1 MCAVKESSMMA
12 AKFYGPNDIRI
23 EKVEIP
29 PLQSD
34 EVRIEVKAAG
44 ICGSDLHFIFGEEKA
59 EDYGFAQKGIFGHEF
74 SGTITKLGK
83 NVEQL
88 KIGDDV
94 AVHPQIFC
102 GHCSYCRN
110 GRFTF
115 CKDWL
120 CYGFQYAGGFAEY
133 ANVKASQLL
142 LKPNHLSFEEVALM
156 DPLACGLH
164 CVHRADIA
172 SIDNIAIIGCGSMGL
187 SILAFA
193 KALGVKDIY
202 AMDLLAYRLEIA
214 KQMGAS
220 EVIDLR
226 EDEPIKK
233 INQLTDEGVQV
244 VFEAVGGDADT
255 ISLAT
260 KIIRKGGRIVYAGW
274 FTEPKTVDLF
284 YNWRYEIDLV
294 PSYVWGFWEGVDEIR
309 IALDMLAK
317 GHVDIK
323 KMITHRFP
331 LQDFSK
337 ALDKIKKKED
347 NIIKVI
353 ITP

>member
-1 MCAVKESSMMA
+1 MMA
-12 AKFYGPNDIRI
+12 VKFYGPSDIRI
-23 EKVEIP
+23 EKAEIP
-29 PLQSD
+29 PLQPD
-34 EVRIEVKAAG
+34 EVRMKIKAAG

-74 SGTITKLGK
+74 SGTIIKLGK
-83 NVEQL
+83 NVERFEV
-88 KIGDDV
+88 GDNV

-102 GHCSYCRN
+102 GHCSDCKN

-133 ANVKASQLL
+133 ANVKATQLL
-142 LKPNHLSFEEVALM
+142 LKPDILSFEEVALL

-164 CVHRADIA
+164 CIHRADIA
-172 SIDNIAIIGCGSMGL
+172 SINNIAIIGCGSMGL

-193 KALGVKDIY
+193 KALGVKNIY

-214 KQMGAS
+214 KQLGAN
-220 EVIDLR
+220 EVIDISQ
-226 EDEPIKK
+226 EESVNQ
-233 INQLTDEGVQV
+233 INQLADKDIQV

-255 ISLAT
+255 INLAT

-274 FTEPKTVDLF
+274 FTKPKMIDLF
-284 YNWRYEIDLV
+284 HNWKYEIDLI

-317 GHVDIK
+317 GQIDIK

-331 LQDFSK
+331 LQDFNK
-337 ALDKIKKKED
+337 AIDKIKKKKD